1 MSGRS
6 SLLSGLSALL
16 ALGVGFVLM
25 KDVLAQDQ
33 GTPKMIEIAKA
44 IQEGAS
50 AYLSR
55 QFHTIAVILIP
66 LAAIV
71 FVTSTE
77 IMKANGDVAMTF
89 AGSPALRA
97 PSPSSPAASCPASP
111 ATSA

>member
-1 MSGRS
+1 
-6 SLLSGLSALL
+6 
-16 ALGVGFVLM
+16 M

-55 QFHTIAVILIP
+55 QFKTIAVIVIP

-77 IMKANGDVAMTF
+77 IKKANGDVAMSF
-89 AGSPALRA
+89 AASGHGADPRLRR
-97 PSPSSPAASCPASP
+97 SAASCPAWP